1 MVDLGFVEGLF
12 RVRLFWCSFKVF
24 RFVEVLVDGLKHCK
38 FRRISL
44 RHAPKNDFWHRLRYA
59 QKCHK
64 TQVLSSFVCTETT
77 QQIAVTVPHGIP
89 WISGKRQPLAIQIN
103 MYVCKYIYILYISEK
118 LSEYMSEILSGDR
131 SGYISVCQDECHG
144 ECVIELVR
152 D

>member
-103 MYVCKYIYILYISEK
+103 MYVCKYIYIYYIYQRNCQSICQK
-118 LSEYMSEILSGDR
+118 ICQEIGQD
-131 SGYISVCQDECHG
+131 ISQY
-144 ECVIELVR
+144 VR
-152 D
+152 MNVTVNA

>member
-44 RHAPKNDFWHRLRYA
+44 RHAPKVDFWHRLRYA

-64 TQVLSSFVCTETT
+64 TQV
-77 QQIAVTVPHGIP
+77 
-89 WISGKRQPLAIQIN
+89 ISMFCMHRNNAADCSHSPARNSVDFRQTSAPSDTDKYN
-103 MYVCKYIYILYISEK
+103 MYVCKYVYIYIRET
-118 LSEYMSEILSGDR
+118 
-131 SGYISVCQDECHG
+131 
-144 ECVIELVR
+144 VR
-152 D
+152 VYVRKYVRR

>member
-44 RHAPKNDFWHRLRYA
+44 RHAPKVDFWHRLRYA

-64 TQVLSSFVCTETT
+64 TQV
-77 QQIAVTVPHGIP
+77 
-89 WISGKRQPLAIQIN
+89 ISMFCMHRNNAADCSHSPARNSVDFRQTSAPSDTDKYN
-103 MYVCKYIYILYISEK
+103 MYVCKYVYIYIYQRNCQSICQKICQEIGQDISQ
-118 LSEYMSEILSGDR
+118 Y
-131 SGYISVCQDECHG
+131 
-144 ECVIELVR
+144 VR
-152 D
+152 MNVTVNA

>member
-77 QQIAVTVPHGIP
+77 QQVAVTVPHGIP

-103 MYVCKYIYILYISEK
+103 MYVCKYILYIYQRNCQSICQK
-118 LSEYMSEILSGDR
+118 ICQEIGQD
-131 SGYISVCQDECHG
+131 ISQY
-144 ECVIELVR
+144 VR
-152 D
+152 MNVTVNA

>member
-103 MYVCKYIYILYISEK
+103 MYVCKYIYIIYIYQRNCQSICQK
-118 LSEYMSEILSGDR
+118 ICQEIGQD
-131 SGYISVCQDECHG
+131 ISQY
-144 ECVIELVR
+144 VR
-152 D
+152 MNVTVNA